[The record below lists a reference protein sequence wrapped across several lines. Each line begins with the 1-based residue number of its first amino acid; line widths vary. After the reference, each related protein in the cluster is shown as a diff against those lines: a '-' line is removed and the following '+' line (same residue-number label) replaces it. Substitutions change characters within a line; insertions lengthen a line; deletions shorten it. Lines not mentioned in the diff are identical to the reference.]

1 MARAA
6 TTARSTTQTETELAQ
21 MRAQVSDAGT
31 QLSDI
36 LSRAKKEGSALA
48 EAELTE
54 LQKKLE
60 TVMADLKV
68 QGREALDRVEETVKE
83 HPTGSLLAA
92 FAAGAVVA
100 MLLRR

>member
-6 TTARSTTQTETELAQ
+6 TPRTNSQAELAQ
-21 MRAQVSDAGT
+21 IRAQVSDAGV

-36 LSRAKKEGSALA
+36 LSRAKKDGTALA

-54 LQKKLE
+54 LQKRVE
-60 TVMADLKV
+60 TLMGDLKV

-92 FAAGAVVA
+92 FAAGAVISL
-100 MLLRR
+100 LLRR

>member
-6 TTARSTTQTETELAQ
+6 TPRTNTQSELAQ
-21 MRAQVSDAGT
+21 IREQVSDAGV

-36 LSRAKKEGSALA
+36 LSRAKKDGTALA

-54 LQKKLE
+54 LQKRVE
-60 TVMADLKV
+60 TIMADLKV

-92 FAAGAVVA
+92 FAAGAVISL
-100 MLLRR
+100 LLRR

>member
-6 TTARSTTQTETELAQ
+6 TPRTNSQAELAQ
-21 MRAQVSDAGT
+21 IRAQVSDAGV

-36 LSRAKKEGSALA
+36 LSRAKKDGTALA

-54 LQKKLE
+54 LQKRVE
-60 TVMADLKV
+60 TIMGDLKV

-92 FAAGAVVA
+92 FAAGAVISL
-100 MLLRR
+100 LLRR

>member
-6 TTARSTTQTETELAQ
+6 TPRTNTQAELAQ
-21 MRAQVSDAGT
+21 IRAQVSDAGV

-36 LSRAKKEGSALA
+36 LSRAKKDGTALA

-54 LQKKLE
+54 LQKRVE
-60 TVMADLKV
+60 TLMADLKV

-92 FAAGAVVA
+92 FAAGAVISL
-100 MLLRR
+100 LLRR

>member
-6 TTARSTTQTETELAQ
+6 TPRTNSQAELAQ
-21 MRAQVSDAGT
+21 IRAQVSDAGV

-36 LSRAKKEGSALA
+36 LSRAKKDGTALA

-54 LQKKLE
+54 LQKRVE
-60 TVMADLKV
+60 TLMADLKV

-92 FAAGAVVA
+92 FAAGAVISL
-100 MLLRR
+100 LLRR

>member
-6 TTARSTTQTETELAQ
+6 TARNTTQAETELAE
-21 MRAQVSDAGT
+21 MRAQVSNAGV

-36 LSRAKKEGSALA
+36 LSRAKKDGTALA

-54 LQKKLE
+54 LQKRLE
-60 TVMADLKV
+60 TIMGDLKIH
-68 QGREALDRVEETVKE
+68 GREALGRVEETVKE

-92 FAAGAVVA
+92 FAAGAA
-100 MLLRR
+100 LTMLLRR

>member
-1 MARAA
+1 MARVA
-6 TTARSTTQTETELAQ
+6 TPRTNTQSELAQ
-21 MRAQVSDAGT
+21 IRAQVSDAGV

-36 LSRAKKEGSALA
+36 LSRAKKDGTALA

-54 LQKKLE
+54 LQKRVE
-60 TVMADLKV
+60 TLMADLKV

-92 FAAGAVVA
+92 FAAGAVISL
-100 MLLRR
+100 LLRR

>member
-6 TTARSTTQTETELAQ
+6 TPRTNTQADLAQ
-21 MRAQVSDAGT
+21 IRAQVSDAGV

-36 LSRAKKEGSALA
+36 LSRAKKDGTALA

-54 LQKKLE
+54 LQKRVE
-60 TVMADLKV
+60 TLMADLKV
-68 QGREALDRVEETVKE
+68 QGREALDRVEDTVKE

-92 FAAGAVVA
+92 FAAGAVISL
-100 MLLRR
+100 LLRR